1 MNRNRYS
8 LGLFAVAVLI
18 ACGLSA
24 RAGWAQVAGGSNLGT
39 IIDTS
44 GASVPK
50 ATVSIKNGGIRSVR
64 EVITN
69 VDGLYREPDLSPGKY
84 DIAVAAPGF
93 SQRRSSRPRWP
104 GRRPP
109 NRQGPIAL
117 CRRLS

>member
-8 LGLFAVAVLI
+8 LGLFALAVLI

-24 RAGWAQVAGGSNLGT
+24 RAGWPQVTGGSNLGT

-50 ATVSIKNGGIRSVR
+50 ATVSIKNGGTRSVR

-69 VDGLYREPDLSPGKY
+69 VDGLYRAPDLSPGTY
-84 DIAVAAPGF
+84 DIAVAAPGS
-93 SQRRSSRPRWP
+93 SQRRSSRPR
-104 GRRPP
+104 
-109 NRQGPIAL
+109 
-117 CRRLS
+117 